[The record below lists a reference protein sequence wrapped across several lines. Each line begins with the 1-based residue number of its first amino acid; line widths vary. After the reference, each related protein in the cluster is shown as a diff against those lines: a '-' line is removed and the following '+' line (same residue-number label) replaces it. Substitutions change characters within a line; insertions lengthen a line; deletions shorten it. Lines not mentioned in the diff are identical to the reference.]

1 MCCFILPISPGQ
13 RVATHPS
20 VTIAPV
26 GVRRTTGA
34 RLRLRG
40 TTRTRQA
47 GRKRSLGAKPT
58 SDSAAAPGAAGV
70 RPHAPPPE
78 TEAPARPS
86 PPTPDRTIPGESSST
101 LTFCSH
107 SLYLTLTSCTLL
119 SPAERET
126 ARTAPTPTAEP
137 AAAHAATRP
146 FANEEETRPA
156 LWRLA
161 GSPGNMLKTS
171 V

>member
-20 VTIAPV
+20 VTTAPV
-26 GVRRTTGA
+26 GVRHTTGA
-34 RLRLRG
+34 RRHPPG

-78 TEAPARPS
+78 TGAPARPS
-86 PPTPDRTIPGESSST
+86 PPTPDRTIPGESSFPRHIWFSQLIPDAHFT
-101 LTFCSH
+101 RSAFPSQGERQPEPLRHRQPSPPPLTQ
-107 SLYLTLTSCTLL
+107 LL
-119 SPAERET
+119 
-126 ARTAPTPTAEP
+126 
-137 AAAHAATRP
+137 AHP
-146 FANEEETRPA
+146 QKKK
-156 LWRLA
+156 RLA
-161 GSPGNMLKTS
+161 QLHGGSQDHQVTR
-171 V
+171 